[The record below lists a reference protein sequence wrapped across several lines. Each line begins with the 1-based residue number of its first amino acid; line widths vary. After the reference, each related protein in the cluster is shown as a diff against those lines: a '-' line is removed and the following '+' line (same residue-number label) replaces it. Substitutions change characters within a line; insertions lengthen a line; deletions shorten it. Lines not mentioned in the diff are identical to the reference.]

1 MDHNSASASR
11 LSGSAFSP
19 QDQIETL
26 LRESRSLLEKHP
38 AQSLA
43 KAQEALH
50 MAEHTG
56 LLIPEALTFLSDSY
70 RGIGQFQ
77 HSMDAAKRALPLMN
91 ADHPEY
97 PRLLMSM
104 GASATFLSLHSEGM
118 TYLLQS
124 LDLARAREDR
134 LLEFRVL
141 NGIGANYVDIGEL
154 EQGAEHFRKALQVAS
169 QSSEV
174 SPDSVSMLNYNLS
187 VTLNMQGKT
196 HEALEPA
203 NLAIEIARNTGSAK
217 RMAAALLQ
225 RGFLLLDLNQ
235 PIQAE
240 QALVES
246 LKLSTEIE
254 DPVTQQSCYLGLGKV
269 KIAVGQLR
277 EAVPLLEAA
286 INPRY
291 QTHYETQR
299 AYIELIALHKNL
311 QQFESALQRYE
322 ESIQLERELNTKQTD
337 DRFQELEVKYR
348 TELALREKAQAEK
361 EREWLKG
368 RNQMLKDLV
377 QQRTEALERS
387 QLEMLEAL
395 TTAGE
400 HRDGETA
407 QHTERVGEVSKKVAL
422 KLGMSEV
429 LAERVRV
436 ASRLH
441 DIGKIAI
448 PDEILLK
455 PGKLTPEEYEQMK
468 QHTLIGAQILSK
480 SSSIMIRLACQ
491 IALSHHERWDGKG
504 YPNGLF
510 GEHIPIEARIV
521 AIADVFDALTH
532 VRPYKRAWTRE
543 EALREI
549 QKAAGTQFDPWV
561 VKAFLEVVDQ

>member
-1 MDHNSASASR
+1 MDHNSAAASR
-11 LSGSAFSP
+11 LSGSAFT
-19 QDQIETL
+19 QQNQIEHL
-26 LRESRSLLEKHP
+26 LRESRGLLEKHP
-38 AQSLA
+38 AQSLSF
-43 KAQEALH
+43 AQQAFQL
-50 MAEHTG
+50 AEQTQ
-56 LLIPEALTFLSDSY
+56 LLLPETLAHLSDSY

-77 HSMDAAKRALPLMN
+77 NSLDTAKRALPLMSKN
-91 ADHPEY
+91 HPEY
-97 PRLLMSM
+97 PRLLMSL

-118 TYLLQS
+118 SYLLQS
-124 LDLARAREDR
+124 LELAQAREDR

-154 EQGAEHFRKALQVAS
+154 ESGAEHFRKALQVAAS
-169 QSSEV
+169 THEV
-174 SPDSVSMLNYNLS
+174 SLDSVSMLNYNLS
-187 VTLNMQGKT
+187 VTLSMQGKT
-196 HEALEPA
+196 QEALEPA
-203 NLAIEIARNTGSAK
+203 DLAIDLARKTGSAK
-217 RMAAALLQ
+217 RMAAGLLQ
-225 RGFLLLDLNQ
+225 RGFLLIDMHQ
-235 PIQAE
+235 IAE
-240 QALVES
+240 AESALLEA
-246 LKLSTEIE
+246 LKISSDIE
-254 DPVTQQSCYLGLGKV
+254 DPITQQSCYLGLGKV
-269 KIAVGQLR
+269 KIQYGLLP

-286 INPRY
+286 IDPKY

-299 AYIELIALHKNL
+299 AYSELVAVHKTL
-311 QQFESALQRYE
+311 GQFEAALSRYE
-322 ESIQLERELNTKQTD
+322 ESIKLDRELTRKQTD

-348 TELALREKAQAEK
+348 TELALKEKSQAEK

-407 QHTERVGEVSKKVAL
+407 QHTERVGEISKKVAL

-441 DIGKIAI
+441 DVGKIAI
-448 PDEILLK
+448 PDDILLK
-455 PGKLTPEEYEQMK
+455 PGKLTEDEYQQMK

-491 IALSHHERWDGKG
+491 IALSHHERWDGTG

-521 AIADVFDALTH
+521 AIADVFDALTN
-532 VRPYKRAWTRE
+532 VRPYKRAWSRE

-549 QKAAGTQFDPWV
+549 QRAAGTQFDPWV
-561 VKAFLEVVDQ
+561 VRAFLDVVDQ